1 MDVELIQ
8 RYLKSSSAHQV
19 FLAAVVVQ
27 EWAKDVDAQQPGHS
41 VSLGVTDGHAQEIAK
56 TLVSLV
62 EGPSKATYREMSALF
77 KQLHSDCTGLVA
89 SFASEGKIPKE
100 RLPRVPSKID
110 PLGKD
115 TNSFTLEMAQMI
127 IETTFDQLVKMLSKS
142 ISAQAL
148 PALTKR
154 RYKAMASYGFFVT
167 SKERYDV
174 KVSTAV
180 CGALIALR
188 VMPAKFG
195 PVVKSVMDGVKVRI
209 SERM

>member
-8 RYLKSSSAHQV
+8 RYLQSSSAHQV

-27 EWAKDVDAQQPGHS
+27 EWAKDVDAQRPGAS
-41 VSLGVTDGHAQEIAK
+41 VSLGSTNGQAQEIAN

-62 EGPSKATYREMSALF
+62 EGPPRAIYREMSALF
-77 KQLHSDCTGLVA
+77 RQLHSDCIGLVSA
-89 SFASEGKIPKE
+89 FATEGKIPKE
-100 RLPRVPSKID
+100 KLPRVPSKID

-115 TNSFTLEMAQMI
+115 SDSFTLEMAQMI
-127 IETTFDQLVKMLSKS
+127 VETTFDQLVKLLSKS

-154 RYKAMASYGFFVT
+154 RYKAMASYGYFVT

-174 KVSTAV
+174 QVSTAV

-195 PVVKSVMDGVKVRI
+195 PVVKSVMDGVKVRNWE
-209 SERM
+209 SM